1 METAYEIMFESAFM
15 KPKLSQDEAVE
26 SNLAVY
32 AAGQLLLGW
41 SVERWWSRMM
51 QWGDAGA

>member
-1 METAYEIMFESAFM
+1 MFESAFM